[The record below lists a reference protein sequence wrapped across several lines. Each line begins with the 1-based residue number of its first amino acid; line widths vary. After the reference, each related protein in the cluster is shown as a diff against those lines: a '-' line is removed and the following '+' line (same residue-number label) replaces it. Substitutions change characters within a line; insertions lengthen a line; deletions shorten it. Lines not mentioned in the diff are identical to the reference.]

1 MKLTVK
7 LESLPYARPFVIAR
21 GAYTH
26 CNVLVVELEDGELL
40 GRGEAVPNRRFAQSP
55 ESERQAL
62 ENLRPRIEAGLSRE
76 ELRQLMPAR
85 AGRNALDCALWDLEA
100 KKSGN
105 SAWDLAGLTPPPG
118 PLLIDITL
126 SILEPEAM
134 AAAAMERADFEL
146 LKVKLGKDTPMERIR
161 AVRQARPD
169 ARLMVDANEAW
180 EIDELKAYAPQLQEL
195 GVEFI
200 EQPLKRG
207 FDDALMDY
215 DCPLPLAA
223 DESCHLPGD
232 MEHLAALYD
241 YINIKLDKTGGL
253 TEALLVAKAA
263 QAHGL
268 GLMVGCNGGTSL
280 AMAPA
285 FIVASL
291 CEYRDLDGPLL
302 LKEDRQPAMP
312 CVKGHL
318 SPFSTALWG

>member
-1 MKLTVK
+1 
-7 LESLPYARPFVIAR
+7 
-21 GAYTH
+21 
-26 CNVLVVELEDGELL
+26 
-40 GRGEAVPNRRFAQSP
+40 
-55 ESERQAL
+55 
-62 ENLRPRIEAGLSRE
+62 
-76 ELRQLMPAR
+76 
-85 AGRNALDCALWDLEA
+85 
-100 KKSGN
+100 
-105 SAWDLAGLTPPPG
+105 
-118 PLLIDITL
+118 
-126 SILEPEAM
+126 M
-134 AAAAMERADFEL
+134 AAAAKERADFEL
-146 LKVKLGKDTPMERIR
+146 LKVKLGKETPMERIR

-180 EIDELKAYAPQLQEL
+180 EIDELKAYAPQLQDL